1 MPTPS
6 KALPFI
12 GDARSLM
19 ATADLCTTS
28 KQQASNLYAQ
38 AARILR
44 AIPSADLTPHEWVQV
59 VSLWEECDAAI

>member
-1 MPTPS
+1 
-6 KALPFI
+6 
-12 GDARSLM
+12 M